1 MTHSHGTD
9 HVQIDQMALPS
20 NIDIYDT
27 TLRDGSQ
34 QEGISLSVEDKLKV
48 AMQLDDLGVA
58 YIEGGWPGA
67 NPKDAEFFRR
77 CAAGDLKLQNATLVA
92 FGSTRRPHTK
102 ASQDQ
107 TLRQLVEANVAA
119 VCIVAKA
126 SGLHVVE
133 TLRVD
138 HDEAI
143 SMVEDSVKF
152 LVANGLRVFLDAEH
166 FFDGMLA
173 NDGFAIKVLD
183 AAERS
188 GAETLVLCDTNGG
201 TLPDMAEEI
210 VTKVKDS
217 TSAAIGVHFHND
229 SGCAVAS
236 SLAAV
241 KAGAVQ
247 VQGCINGYGER
258 AGNADLCAT
267 IPNLSLKMGIETIG
281 RERIRLL
288 SSVARHVAEIVN
300 ISIDPQKPYVGT
312 AVFANKAGIHTSAIA
327 RRPDAYEH
335 VNPSL
340 VGNSSRVVVSE
351 LSGKSTIAMK
361 AKELSLDIDDD
372 SLAKILVLLKDLE
385 YKGYH
390 FEVADGSLE
399 LLLRSA
405 TKHRDVKKFEIESFN
420 VVTNWTSVKTAN
432 SETGEQSGE
441 DSKEAGS
448 QIKAHPWLQD
458 GVLVTEATVNLL
470 VDGQRIAATSK
481 GSGPVH
487 ALDQALR
494 KALLPHFPQLGEI
507 VLTDYRVRVVD
518 TGHGTQAVTRVL
530 IDSANADGSWST
542 IGVSD
547 NIIEASWEALVDGVM
562 YGLSK

>member
-1 MTHSHGTD
+1 MTHSHETG
-9 HVQIDQMALPS
+9 HVNIDQAALPA

-48 AMQLDDLGVA
+48 AMRLDDLGVA

-77 CAAGDLKLQNATLVA
+77 CAAGDLKLRTSTLVA

-102 ASQDQ
+102 AAQDK
-107 TLRQLVEANVAA
+107 TLRHLVEANVSA

-133 TLRVD
+133 TLRID

-152 LVANGLRVFLDAEH
+152 LVDNGLRVFLDAEH
-166 FFDGMLA
+166 FFDGMLS
-173 NDGFAIKVLD
+173 NDGFAVRVLA
-183 AAERS
+183 AAEQS
-188 GAETLVLCDTNGG
+188 GAEALVLCDTNGG

-210 VTKVKDS
+210 VAKVRS
-217 TSAAIGVHFHND
+217 LTSATIGVHFHND

-236 SLAAV
+236 SLAGV
-241 KAGAVQ
+241 KAGATQ

-267 IPNLSLKMGIETIG
+267 IPNLSLKMGVETIG
-281 RERIRLL
+281 REHIQLL

-300 ISIDPQKPYVGT
+300 VSIDPQKPYVGT

-335 VNPSL
+335 ITPSL
-340 VGNSSRVVVSE
+340 VGNNSRVVVSE

-372 SLAKILVLLKDLE
+372 SLAKILALLKDLE

-405 TKHRDVKKFEIESFN
+405 TNHRDVKFEIESFT
-420 VVTNWTSVKTAN
+420 VLTNWKSVKADN
-432 SETGEQSGE
+432 DDPEAQPGDDLEETGR
-441 DSKEAGS
+441 
-448 QIKAHPWLQD
+448 QIKVHPWLQE
-458 GVLVTEATVNLL
+458 GLLVTEATVNLS
-470 VDGQRIAATSK
+470 VDGQKITATSE
-481 GSGPVH
+481 GNGPVH

-494 KALLPHFPQLGEI
+494 KALLPHFPQLEEI
-507 VLTDYRVRVVD
+507 TLTDYRVRVVD
-518 TGHGTQAVTRVL
+518 AGHGTQAVTRVL

-547 NIIEASWEALVDGVM
+547 NIIEASWEALVDAVV
-562 YGLSK
+562 YGLTK